1 MSDTVSGHPTL
12 ELVFVGG
19 GPRTTSLLE
28 RLAASA
34 PELLAQ
40 VRRPV
45 RITVVDP
52 HPAGGG
58 RVWRDRQSP
67 LLWMNSVAK
76 DVTMFT
82 DASVTCEGPIVP
94 GPALDEWVAGEG
106 RDLITG
112 ESPADQLGPDDFA
125 SRSVQAAY
133 LDFVFQSAVRSLAAS
148 AVPVEVIE
156 QTAIA
161 VDDTPAARQ
170 LVTLADGRQLT
181 ADVVVLAQGYLDRE
195 LDDDEAALDIAAR
208 AADLTYLPPGYTA
221 DIDLS
226 PLRAGERVLVR
237 GFGLAFIDLM
247 VLTCEGRGGRFVPDP
262 GRTDGLRYLPSGDE
276 PVLIV
281 GSRRGVPYHAKL
293 GYDLPGLGPVPPRYL
308 TPARLGE
315 LAGMAPTGTVDWATQ
330 IWPLVAKELAHA
342 HYARLFGAH
351 PQRTVGDWAD
361 LAAAIDRLDVLQPE
375 FARIAERAVPDPRDR
390 FDLPRIDRPLAGR
403 HFEDRAALSRAVEQ
417 YVRDDLDR
425 RADPEHSADRAVFN
439 ALLSVYFALSVAI
452 TAGHIS
458 GPDRVLNVEGHFL
471 GLFSFLASGPPP
483 ARLRQLLALVDA
495 GVVEFAGP
503 DLRVEVDGDCFV
515 GRSSVVDEPVVATAL
530 VDARL
535 PRPDVRAATDPII
548 RGLLQRGELAA
559 EDLFDATG
567 RSLGGGQVL
576 ADARCRAVR
585 ADGSVHPARFL
596 LGPSVSGSAGS
607 GGFARPHFNGPN
619 LRQNDQVAR
628 DILRLVAER
637 DELDDGLDGAPVWVG
652 AAHE

>member
-1 MSDTVSGHPTL
+1 VTGPRTI

-34 PELLAQ
+34 PDLLAG
-40 VRRPV
+40 VDHPV
-45 RITVVDP
+45 RVTVVDP

-58 RVWRDRQSP
+58 RVWRHRQSP

-94 GPALDEWVAGEG
+94 GPSLDEWVAGPGADRCSGPLHASG
-106 RDLITG
+106 R
-112 ESPADQLGPDDFA
+112 PGPDDFA
-125 SRSVQAAY
+125 SRAVQAEY
-133 LDFVFQSAVRSLAAS
+133 LHWVFQGAVRDLAAAS
-148 AVPVEVIE
+148 VPVTVLE
-156 QTAIA
+156 QAA
-161 VDDTPAARQ
+161 VAVQDAGHGRQ
-170 LVTLADGRQLT
+170 LVTLADGRELS
-181 ADVVVLAQGYLDRE
+181 ADVVVLAQGYLDRS
-195 LDDDEAALDIAAR
+195 LADDEADLEIAAG
-208 AADLTYLPPGYTA
+208 AAALTYLPPGYTA

-247 VLTCEGRGGRFVPDP
+247 VLTCEGRGGRFVPD
-262 GRTDGLRYLPSGDE
+262 GSGLRYEPSGQE

-293 GYDLPGLGPVPPRYL
+293 GYDLPGAGPVPPRYL
-308 TPARLGE
+308 TPARLAE
-315 LAGMAPTGTVDWATQ
+315 LAAASPTGTADWAGQ

-342 HYARLFGAH
+342 HYARLFAAH
-351 PQRTVGDWAD
+351 AERTVGQWSGLLDA
-361 LAAAIDRLDVLQPE
+361 LDRLDVLRPE
-375 FARIAERAVPDPRDR
+375 FDRVVARAVPDPQDR
-390 FDLPRIDRPLAGR
+390 FDLPRIDRPFAGAV
-403 HFEDRAALSRAVEQ
+403 FADRAALSRAIGQ

-425 RADPEHSADRAVFN
+425 RADPQHSADRAVFN

-458 GPDRVLNVEGHFL
+458 GPDRVENVEGRFH

-483 ARLRQLLALVDA
+483 VRLRELLALVDA
-495 GVVEFAGP
+495 GLVEFAGP
-503 DLRVEVDGDCFV
+503 DLRVEVDGDRFV
-515 GRSSVVDEPVVATAL
+515 GRSSAVTEPVLATAL

-548 RGLLQRGELAA
+548 RGLLARGELAA
-559 EDLFDATG
+559 EDLFDPQG

-585 ADGSVHPARFL
+585 ADGTVHPTRFL

-637 DELDDGLDGAPVWVG
+637 DTVTVIGTPRETAGAG
-652 AAHE
+652 RG